1 MSKVKKRL
9 WMGTSVVVALMIAVG
24 TAYAVVTHS
33 DGVRIWTKG
42 IGLGTTSGNTPTASS
57 QTIEWVEEQFIE
69 GKVVGTSPNETVC
82 LEIGAPVGTSD
93 GGQVRIFVN
102 DGSDGAA
109 AVASEDQAFLHA
121 YSNSGWTPHAKVG
134 ADWDGNAWIESV
146 DGGSS
151 VEATDDGDVI
161 ITLGS

>member
-1 MSKVKKRL
+1 MSKIKKRL

-24 TAYAVVTHS
+24 TAYAVATHS

-42 IGLGTTSGNTPTASS
+42 IGLGTTSGDTPTATS
-57 QTIEWVEEQFIE
+57 QKIEWVGGQYVE
-69 GKVVGTSPNETVC
+69 GSVVSNIPV
-82 LEIGAPVGTSD
+82 LEIGTPVGSTYE
-93 GGQVRIFVN
+93 GQVRIFVN

-109 AVASEDQAFLHA
+109 ATAQEDQASLAA
-121 YSNSGWTPHAKVG
+121 YSFYGFVPHAKVV